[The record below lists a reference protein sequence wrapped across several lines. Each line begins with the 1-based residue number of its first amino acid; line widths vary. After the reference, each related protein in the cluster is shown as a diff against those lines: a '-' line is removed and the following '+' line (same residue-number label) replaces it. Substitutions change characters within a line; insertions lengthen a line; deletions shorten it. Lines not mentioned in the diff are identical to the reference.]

1 MTNIEEAQSWIGRTA
16 VDSTGAQ
23 IGRITQIW
31 VDDQS
36 GQAEWASLKG
46 AILGRQEVVAPLDG
60 VASVRSARQ
69 FAFSKEQLIG
79 APKVGQEGR
88 LELQDKESLLS
99 YYGMARS
106 RPAAAPPA
114 GWSERTA
121 EAAPPPPQSDPSAE
135 AAPPPPGWSDP
146 SADAAPPAG
155 GADLSE
161 AWMQPA
167 TEAPQP
173 KRRFR
178 RKASAPEQQP
188 KGRFRRKSSAPEQQ
202 PVDSPA

>member
-31 VDDQS
+31 VDDQT

-60 VASVRSARQ
+60 VAPVRSARQ

-99 YYGMARS
+99 YYGMAGS

-114 GWSERTA
+114 GPPTGWSERA
-121 EAAPPPPQSDPSAE
+121 VEAAPPPPLSDPSAE
-135 AAPPPPGWSDP
+135 SAPPPPGWSDGT
-146 SADAAPPAG
+146 ADAAPPAG

-161 AWMQPA
+161 AWMQP
-167 TEAPQP
+167 TTQAPQP

-178 RKASAPEQQP
+178 RK
-188 KGRFRRKSSAPEQQ
+188 SSASEQQ